1 MQVNGRADHIE
12 DYLCTVRTGQW
23 FGWSDIDN
31 KIYENLIVH
40 DGGSKPTEKECT
52 DGLAAMQAAWDFEN
66 AIPATLVR
74 KIRDRLLAESDWT
87 QSRDVVL
94 LNDTTWKQYRQDL
107 RDLPASASFTP
118 KLNSNGDLDMS
129 SVTWPLKPS

>member
-1 MQVNGRADHIE
+1 MDAVQALKPGAECNIRGDVYSGIE
-12 DYLCTVRTGQW
+12 WLDKTQT
-23 FGWSDIDN
+23 I
-31 KIYENLIVH
+31 
-40 DGGSKPTEKECT
+40 PTEEEVAAK
-52 DGLAAMQAAWDFEN
+52 LAELQAEE
-66 AIPATLVR
+66 PAKLVR

-87 QSRDVVL
+87 QNRDVVL

-118 KLNSNGDLDMS
+118 KLDSNGDLDMS

>member
-1 MQVNGRADHIE
+1 M
-12 DYLCTVRTGQW
+12 
-23 FGWSDIDN
+23 
-31 KIYENLIVH
+31 KITIVEALIALKPKAQFILRG
-40 DGGSKPTEKECT
+40 DTYAGLEWLDKNQTMPTEDEINVKIAE
-52 DGLAAMQAAWDFEN
+52 LEAEE
-66 AIPATLVR
+66 PARQVR
-74 KIRDRLLAESDWT
+74 EIRNRLLAESDWT

-118 KLNSNGDLDMS
+118 KLDSNGNLDMS

>member
-1 MQVNGRADHIE
+1 MSEPIRVSDALVALRPGAEWNITGNVYDGIE
-12 DYLCTVRTGQW
+12 WLDKTETM
-23 FGWSDIDN
+23 
-31 KIYENLIVH
+31 
-40 DGGSKPTEKECT
+40 PTEDEI
-52 DGLAAMQAAWDFEN
+52 N
-66 AIPATLVR
+66 AKISELEVAEPARQVR
-74 KIRDRLLAESDWT
+74 EIRDRLLAESDWT

-118 KLNSNGDLDMS
+118 KLDSNGNLDMS

>member
-1 MQVNGRADHIE
+1 MNSVCLALEVLRPGASWVVRGLPPNEVIE
-12 DYLCTVRTGQW
+12 WNDTEQ
-23 FGWSDIDN
+23 IQ
-31 KIYENLIVH
+31 
-40 DGGSKPTEKECT
+40 PTEDEINAK
-52 DGLAAMQAAWDFEN
+52 LAELEAAE
-66 AIPATLVR
+66 PARQVR
-74 KIRDRLLAESDWT
+74 EIRNRLLAESDWT

-118 KLNSNGDLDMS
+118 KLDSNGNLDMS

>member
-1 MQVNGRADHIE
+1 M
-12 DYLCTVRTGQW
+12 
-23 FGWSDIDN
+23 
-31 KIYENLIVH
+31 KITIVEALIALKPKAQFILRG
-40 DGGSKPTEKECT
+40 DTYAGLEWLDETQTKPTEDELNAKIAE
-52 DGLAAMQAAWDFEN
+52 LEAAE
-66 AIPATLVR
+66 PARQVR
-74 KIRDRLLAESDWT
+74 EIRDRLLAESDWT